1 MKLNV
6 SLKNWKQ
13 NTNILNLDVPQE
25 LERTVKTGVT
35 FIDNALGGEG
45 ITPSS
50 AILLTGTPGAG
61 KSTLSLQIANSV
73 TGLGHLALYNSGE
86 ESLFQIRKVTKRL
99 GFKYGFV
106 AGQDLMVNDVLEH
119 AKNLKRSN
127 NNNKQMFLICDSI
140 QTLDDGKYQNGMVN
154 SMTAVRCTEAV
165 TDFCKDTYSIAFL
178 IGQVTKEGE
187 FSGKQAIKHAVDVHL
202 HLSIDLAKKSE
213 TYGERILEVQK
224 NRFGPAGKRFIVGI
238 NETGLFLKGEVL

>member
-25 LERTVKTGVT
+25 LEKTIKTGIS
-35 FIDNALGGEG
+35 FIDNALGEG

-73 TGLGHLALYNSGE
+73 TANNHIALYNSGE

-99 GFKYGFV
+99 GFKHGFI
-106 AGQDLMVNDVLEH
+106 AGQDLMIDDVLEH
-119 AKNLKRSN
+119 SKNIRNLHKG
-127 NNNKQMFLICDSI
+127 KQFFLVCDSL
-140 QTLDDGKYQNGMVN
+140 QTLDDGKYQNGMTN
-154 SMTAVRCTEAV
+154 SMTAVRCTEAI

-187 FSGKQAIKHAVDVHL
+187 FSGKQAIKHAIDVHL
-202 HLSIDLAKKSE
+202 HLSIDLNKKSD

-238 NETGLFLKGEVL
+238 NERGLYMKEQIE

>member
-25 LERTVKTGVT
+25 LEKTIKTGIA
-35 FIDNALGGEG
+35 FIDNALGEG

-73 TGLGHLALYNSGE
+73 TANNHVALYNSGE

-99 GFKYGFV
+99 GFKHGFV
-106 AGQDLMVNDVLEH
+106 AGQDLMIDDVLEH
-119 AKNLKRSN
+119 SKNIRNLHKG
-127 NNNKQMFLICDSI
+127 KQFFLVCDSL
-140 QTLDDGKYQNGMVN
+140 QTLDDGKYQNGMTN
-154 SMTAVRCTEAV
+154 SMTAVRCTEAI

-187 FSGKQAIKHAVDVHL
+187 FSGKQAIKHAIDVHL
-202 HLSIDLAKKSE
+202 HLSIDLNKKSD
-213 TYGERILEVQK
+213 TYGERVLEVQK
-224 NRFGPAGKRFIVGI
+224 NRFGPAGKRFTVGI
-238 NETGLFLKGEVL
+238 NERGLYMKEQIE